1 MKKKKPDA
9 VVWDET
15 TQQYVA
21 KLLPYASSNS
31 GPIIELPNV
40 DAFKQQGVQKASK
53 MLKAEWDDLQS
64 QLSQFVKMAQQTQ
77 RVYAAQY
84 KFEPI
89 VGETYYLYTGQK
101 GDFLSIIPPEQWN
114 KELVARVR
122 LRPDYKW
129 EEIDREP

>member
-64 QLSQFVKMAQQTQ
+64 QLSRFVKMAQQTQ

-122 LRPDYKW
+122 LRSDYKW
-129 EEIDREP
+129 EQIDGGS

>member
-64 QLSQFVKMAQQTQ
+64 QLSRFVKMAQQTQ

-89 VGETYYLYTGQK
+89 VGETYYLYAGQK
-101 GDFLSIIPPEQWN
+101 GDFLSIIPPEQWS

-122 LRPDYKW
+122 LRSDYKW
-129 EEIDREP
+129 EQIDREP

>member
-64 QLSQFVKMAQQTQ
+64 QLSRFVKMAQQTQ

-89 VGETYYLYTGQK
+89 VGETYYLYTGQE

-114 KELVARVR
+114 KELIARVR
-122 LRPDYKW
+122 LRSDYKW

>member
-64 QLSQFVKMAQQTQ
+64 QLSRFVKMAQQTQ

-122 LRPDYKW
+122 LRSDYKW
-129 EEIDREP
+129 EQIDGES